1 MKVLKEMNIPNRLT
15 LVRILLVPAVI
26 AAILI
31 QFPFH
36 FTAAGLLFGAA
47 AITDAFDGKIARR
60 DNLITDF
67 GKFADPLADKI
78 LVISVLVC
86 FVKLGLCG
94 AVPLIIII
102 FREFTITSVRLVAAS
117 KGTVIAANM
126 WGKVKTVAQIIAIV
140 AVFVFQTA
148 MDIVSLIL
156 VGRAV
161 PVGEFTNGSL
171 GCCRGGDYA
180 VLQNVFNILNIVGQ
194 SLLWITA
201 VITVISGVK
210 YLVDNKEVISDM

>member
-1 MKVLKEMNIPNRLT
+1 MKKMNLPNKLT
-15 LVRILLVPAVI
+15 LLRIAFVPLVM

-31 QFPFH
+31 RFPFH
-36 FTAAGLLFGAA
+36 DLAAGLLFGAA

-86 FVKLGLCG
+86 FTQIGRCG
-94 AVPLIIII
+94 AIPLCVII
-102 FREFTITSVRLVAAS
+102 FREFAVTSVRLVAAS
-117 KGTVIAANM
+117 NGKVIAANM
-126 WGKVKTVAQIIAIV
+126 WGKVKTVSQIVAIV
-140 AVFVFQTA
+140 AIFVMGTA
-148 MDIVSLIL
+148 MEVICLALTGSVLPATLGEITDYGAAGTLAVCSLIFHI
-156 VGRAV
+156 AA
-161 PVGEFTNGSL
+161 T
-171 GCCRGGDYA
+171 
-180 VLQNVFNILNIVGQ
+180 ILI
-194 SLLWITA
+194 WITA